1 MSVINLFVYLCSA
14 NRTEKMFSKAC
25 EYGIR
30 SMVFIATRSQQEM
43 RVGLT
48 DIALEIDSPVS
59 FTSKILQK
67 LVKSKL
73 LVSLKGPTGGFEI
86 SKKNMDTITLAQ
98 IVSAIDGDDIY
109 KGCGLGLRNCN
120 ESKPC
125 PLHFKF
131 KRVRDGLEDML
142 EETSLTELTKD
153 ISKGITFLKRK

>member
-1 MSVINLFVYLCSA
+1 
-14 NRTEKMFSKAC
+14 
-25 EYGIR
+25 
-30 SMVFIATRSQQEM
+30 MVFIATRSQQEM

-48 DIALEIDSPVS
+48 DIAAEIDSPVS

-86 SKKNMDTITLAQ
+86 SKKNMDTITMAQ
-98 IVSAIDGDDIY
+98 IVSAIDGDSIY

-120 ESKPC
+120 ENKPC

-131 KRVRDGLEDML
+131 KRVRDGLKDML
-142 EETSLTELTKD
+142 EETSLTELTQD

>member
-1 MSVINLFVYLCSA
+1 
-14 NRTEKMFSKAC
+14 
-25 EYGIR
+25 
-30 SMVFIATRSQQEM
+30 MVFIATRSQQEM

-48 DIALEIDSPVS
+48 DIAEEIDSPVS

-98 IVSAIDGDDIY
+98 IVSAIDGDSIY

-120 ESKPC
+120 EHKPC

-131 KRVRDGLEDML
+131 KRVRDGLKDML
-142 EETSLTELTKD
+142 EETSLTELTQD

>member
-43 RVGLT
+43 RVGLA

-86 SKKNMDTITLAQ
+86 SKKNMETITLAQ

-120 ESKPC
+120 DSKPC

-131 KRVRDGLEDML
+131 KRVRDGLKDML
-142 EETSLTELTKD
+142 EETSLTELTQD